1 MQKSPNFLKHQS
13 NPQGQS
19 RNQSSNLAH
28 IAYYQAGFWLM
39 LLSTFVASLAF
50 WVLAEISLSNWQL
63 YGFVLLFLV
72 ASLLTI
78 NYGQ

>member
-19 RNQSSNLAH
+19 LNQSSNLAH